1 MSKRSRQFTLIELL
15 IVIAIIGILA
25 GILLPAL
32 FIVKER
38 ARVAKVKT
46 TLAGLTA
53 ALKKYET
60 DFGVLPPHIPGA
72 PGTGFDS
79 STLVIYLD
87 GDKTNGGPKTA
98 YFEFKQDE
106 IVASGFEDP
115 YGRTYHYRQPRG
127 PGNPPVVEPTTINK
141 TSFDLW
147 SEGPAGYTDDGDTA
161 GSDDITNW
169 KQD

>member
-1 MSKRSRQFTLIELL
+1 MSNHSKQFTLIELL
-15 IVIAIIGILA
+15 VVIAIIGILA

-38 ARVAKVKT
+38 AKVTKVKT
-46 TLAGLTA
+46 TIAGLTA

-60 DFGVLPPHIPGA
+60 DFGILPPH
-72 PGTGFDS
+72 GTSPDWDS
-79 STLVIYLD
+79 TNLVIYLD

-106 IVASGFEDP
+106 VVGGLFLDP
-115 YGRTYHYRQPRG
+115 YDRTYHYRQPRG
-127 PGNPPVVEPTTINK
+127 ISGVEPSTINK

-147 SEGPAGYTDDGDTA
+147 SEGPLGVVDGDSA